1 GRNDDVFDR
10 AGISEKSPHPGLVQR
25 CAAFLVP
32 KRLRSYMQ
40 FDDDSHG
47 RPEEA
52 SNGGGG
58 DGGDGWSSEQCDL
71 LRRDVETLDVLV
83 LKLEDLAGTL
93 RDAMQLSSSQS
104 APQSPGAGSQYHH
117 RAEGPPY
124 FIRFQLPIVALVQV
138 LWVGMLATFDNV
150 VDDRGTNTYL
160 YLVDCIMVVL
170 QVVNILHVGLASWTL
185 THQMLKFRAASG
197 FLMAQTYLSTVL
209 LFSGFYL
216 IIYRLDPAS
225 WELSVSDPITKG
237 GAFTQHIR
245 MFYLSVS
252 SATLCGAAN
261 IQPVSWYA
269 TVFLCIQS
277 LVNFVYFASI
287 LAQTI
292 GHCGT
297 SETLLER
304 RERLQSISRR
314 LSSRAA
320 RPPPPPHGAT
330 DS

>member
-1 GRNDDVFDR
+1 MSRAFSESISQPSWDR
-10 AGISEKSPHPGLVQR
+10 PSALLAAHLEMEWRSRQTRRAVDWRSAEHPS
-25 CAAFLVP
+25 CTHE
-32 KRLRSYMQ
+32 RLGC
-40 FDDDSHG
+40 H
-47 RPEEA
+47 
-52 SNGGGG
+52 
-58 DGGDGWSSEQCDL
+58 
-71 LRRDVETLDVLV
+71 
-83 LKLEDLAGTL
+83 
-93 RDAMQLSSSQS
+93 
-104 APQSPGAGSQYHH
+104 
-117 RAEGPPY
+117 
-124 FIRFQLPIVALVQV
+124 V
-138 LWVGMLATFDNV
+138 LWVGMLAAFDNV
-150 VDDRGTNTYL
+150 AGDRANNSYL
-160 YLVDCIMVVL
+160 YLVDCIMVFL
-170 QVVNILHVGLASWTL
+170 QLVNILHVGLASWTL

-216 IIYRLDPAS
+216 IIYRLDPSS

-237 GAFTQHIR
+237 GAFTQHVR

-269 TVFLCIQS
+269 TIFLCVQS

-292 GHCGT
+292 GHCGS

-314 LSSRAA
+314 LSGRAA
-320 RPPPPPHGAT
+320 AVRSPASHRAT
-330 DS
+330 VS